1 MKNWVSITISMVAI
15 IISMIALAIVAPSDL
30 SDGSLDFD
38 YIGAIIGVLSI
49 LVTILIGYQIYT
61 VINVKESLKEVQQI
75 RAEVDTK
82 LQDKADS
89 LTDEFKEE
97 LYQATPLIMAIASTK
112 KDIIEAEVFRAY
124 KESGPKQ
131 LAKDLA
137 KQTILAIFQG
147 FVEMED
153 SNVRNEYI
161 EQLARNVNYDD
172 VVEFYTDFAK
182 MNDKGQYKGV
192 EPLILGLIATLSEK
206 NDEGNKI

>member
-1 MKNWVSITISMVAI
+1 MKNWVSLTISMVAI
-15 IISMIALAIVAPSDL
+15 IISIIALAIVAPSDMTE
-30 SDGSLDFD
+30 GGLDLD

-61 VINVKESLKEVQQI
+61 VINVKESLKDVQQL
-75 RAEVDTK
+75 RTEMDTK
-82 LQDKADS
+82 LQDKANS
-89 LTDEFKEE
+89 LSDEFKEE

-147 FVEMED
+147 FAEMED
-153 SNVRNEYI
+153 SNARNEYI

-206 NDEGNKI
+206 NDEGNKN